1 MLSVLVEDFQKIA
14 SYFLD
19 LASEQRLQILSNLSV
34 KPSGVTQ
41 LATKLDVTAQEIHR
55 NLTRLSK
62 SNLAQKGLEE
72 KYEITA
78 QGKIMLSQIPL
89 IKFLSR
95 NQEFFENHNLQPIPS
110 KFTKRLGVLGS
121 TTHIRGVTKVLE
133 KWGSIYKNAENYVHD
148 IVSESPPGLIQPLI
162 ARIKD
167 GAEYKHIISNN
178 LLEPENR
185 EKTLQKSGYYK
196 LIQDGRIQRRITK
209 TIHTIVLLNEKE
221 AGVIFPSVTNEP
233 DLKHMFYSTNPA
245 FHEWC
250 VDYFDFIWKK
260 SKVLRR
266 TSS

>member
-1 MLSVLVEDFQKIA
+1 MTEDFQKIA

-19 LASEQRLQILSNLSV
+19 LASEQRLQILSNLSI

-62 SNLAQKGLEE
+62 SSLVQKGLDE
-72 KYEITA
+72 KYEITS

-89 IKFLSR
+89 IKFLTK
-95 NQEFFENHNLQPIPS
+95 NQQFFENHNLQPIPS
-110 KFTKRLGVLGS
+110 KFTKRLSVLGS

-133 KWGSIYKNAENYVHD
+133 KWDSIYKNAENYVCD
-148 IVSESPPGLIQPLI
+148 IVSESPPGLIKSLI

-167 GAEYKHIISNN
+167 GAKYKHVISNN

-185 EKTLQKSGYYK
+185 EETLQKSGYYK
-196 LIQDGRIQRRITK
+196 LIQDGHIQRRITK
-209 TIHTIVLLNEKE
+209 TVHTIVLLNEKE

-233 DLKHMFYSTNPA
+233 DLKHMFYSTDSA

-250 VDYFDFIWKK
+250 VDYFDFVWKK
-260 SKVLRR
+260 SKTLKQKS
-266 TSS
+266 T